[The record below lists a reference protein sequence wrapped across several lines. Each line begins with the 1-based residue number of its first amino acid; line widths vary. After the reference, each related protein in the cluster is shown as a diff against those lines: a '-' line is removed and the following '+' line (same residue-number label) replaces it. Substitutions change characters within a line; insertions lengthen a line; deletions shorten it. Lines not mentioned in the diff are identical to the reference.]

1 MPLSPRDDFS
11 GTAILYTKQGCSYC
25 DRAHRLLIARGYSVQ
40 QHDLGSLKD
49 LQRLLGDVATF
60 PQIFL
65 DGKHLGG
72 YQQLQERYDEPI
84 LRDNPNRYSPF
95 PLQYPDIWRLYKLA
109 GSSFWPVEEVKLN
122 KDGDDWTRLTDDERY
137 FIKHVLAF
145 FASADGIIQENLAS
159 AFAVEV
165 TIPEARQ
172 FFAYQIWNESQH
184 AEMYALLI
192 DTLIKDPD
200 EKKHL
205 FRSIQTVPSVRKKA
219 QWALKWLDPSKPF
232 AARLV
237 AFACVEGVQFSG
249 SFAAIF
255 WVRKRGL
262 MPGLCSSNEFISRD
276 EGLHM
281 EHGVALYGHLR
292 HKLPQHEVH
301 AIVSEA
307 VDHECEFLTA
317 ALPVSLIGINC
328 ASMVKYIKFVADRLL
343 VQLGYDKLYRVTH
356 DLDFMELISLVGKVN
371 FFEHTESGYNR
382 HNMVLDDKDNVFGLD
397 AAF

>member
-1 MPLSPRDDFS
+1 M
-11 GTAILYTKQGCSYC
+11 YTKAGCSYC
-25 DRAHRLLIARGYSVQ
+25 DKALELLRDRGCSIR
-40 QHDLGSLKD
+40 QHQLPSLD
-49 LQRLLGDVATF
+49 ALQRLLGDVRSF

-65 DGKHLGG
+65 NGKHIGG
-72 YQQLQERYDEPI
+72 YQQLRERYEEPI

-95 PLQYPDIWRLYKLA
+95 PLQYPEIWRLYKLA

-122 KDGDDWTRLTDDERY
+122 KDSDDWAKLSDNERY

-159 AFAVEV
+159 AFGVEV

-192 DTLIKDPD
+192 DTLIKDPH
-200 EKKHL
+200 EKQDL
-205 FRSIQTVPSVRKKA
+205 FRSIQTIPSVKKKA
-219 QWALKWLDPSKPF
+219 EWAMKWLDPTRPF

-281 EHGVALYGHLR
+281 EHGVALYRLLR
-292 HKLPQHEVH
+292 HKLTQREVQ
-301 AIVSEA
+301 AIVAEA
-307 VDHECEFLTA
+307 VEHECEFLTA
-317 ALPVSLIGINC
+317 ALPVSLVGINC
-328 ASMVKYIKFVADRLL
+328 DSMTKYIKHVADRLL
-343 VQLGYDKLYRVTH
+343 LQLGYSKMYDVTH
-356 DLDFMELISLVGKVN
+356 DLDFMELISLTGKVN

-382 HNMVLDDKDNVFGLD
+382 HNMVTDKKNNVFALN
-397 AAF
+397 AEF

>member
-1 MPLSPRDDFS
+1 MLSDAMARACIIYS
-11 GTAILYTKQGCSYC
+11 KQGCAYC
-25 DRAHRLLIARGYSVQ
+25 DKALQLLREEGYDITRHELS
-40 QHDLGSLKD
+40 SLSELRD
-49 LQRLLGDVATF
+49 RLGDVSSF

-65 DGKHLGG
+65 QGRHIGG
-72 YQQLQERYDEPI
+72 YQQLFERFQEPI
-84 LRDNPNRYSPF
+84 LRENPDRFSPF
-95 PLQYPDIWRLYKLA
+95 PPQYPEIWKLYKLA
-109 GSSFWPVEEVKLN
+109 GSSFWPVEEVKLG
-122 KDGDDWTRLTDDERY
+122 KDPADWDKLTEQERF

-145 FASADGIIQENLAS
+145 FASADGIIQENLAA

-192 DTLIKDPD
+192 DALIKDPV
-200 EKKHL
+200 EKEHL
-205 FRSIQTVPSVRKKA
+205 FHSIQTIPSVKKKA
-219 QWALKWLDPSKPF
+219 DWALKWLDPSKPF

-281 EHGVALYGHLR
+281 EHGVALYKLLR
-292 HKLPQHEVH
+292 HKLPEHQVRD
-301 AIVSEA
+301 IVREA

-328 ASMVKYIKFVADRLL
+328 AAMVKYIKHVADRLL
-343 VQLGYDKLYRVTH
+343 QQLGYHKMYNVTH
-356 DLDFMELISLVGKVN
+356 DLDFMELISLSGKVN

-382 HNMVLDDKDNVFGLD
+382 HNMVMGQEGRVFGLD
-397 AAF
+397 ADF